1 MTFPDFHW
9 MRHCLYSYAPFFV
22 GMPLGI
28 HLFCG
33 SRHRDT
39 AAVRLCVV
47 QQAALAACT
56 LGGARAVYR

>member
-9 MRHCLYSYAPFFV
+9 MRHCLIAMPPFLWVCRWGYTFFV
-22 GMPLGI
+22 A
-28 HLFCG
+28 
-33 SRHRDT
+33 RDT